1 MQERAEFKKVIVVT
15 GTPGVGKTAVSQL
28 LAERLD
34 ASHINLG
41 EIVKSERLTEGF
53 DRRRATV
60 IVDEDRLKRRMRELI
75 DQCAR
80 NVIVDGHYAA
90 SIIPKKQVTRAFVLR
105 CHPGQLKERMDEHNF
120 KGMKLWENL
129 AAEILDISLCDAIV
143 SLSRK
148 KVCEIDTTNKTV
160 DAVAHEIVSILE
172 GRDKCSVGVVDWLR
186 RLEEEGNLDY
196 YLKQF

>member
-34 ASHINLG
+34 ASYINLG